1 MFQPLREL
9 KNATTEVVAF
19 GQLNEILD
27 KIKTTA
33 NIDTAPNVRDDMAKL
48 PINPEQRGAFTF
60 NFKNGQIIAAYFVS
74 Y

>member
-9 KNATTEVVAF
+9 KTATTEMTTY

-27 KIKTTA
+27 KFQASA
-33 NIDTAPNVRDDMAKL
+33 NIGTAPHVRSDMAKL
-48 PINPEQRGAFTF
+48 PVNPEQRGTFTF
-60 NFKNGQIIAAYFVS
+60 TFQNGQIIAAYFVS